1 MQRCLLEAVK
11 FAPARRFGVLHRTLA
26 VGFWYLGRLGTFDCR
41 SEGLYDH
48 LKQPRRGLGNFNVS
62 EAAARS
68 EAIHAIRRPAARA
81 DYIAAIPANIDLVTD
96 AGNRIRN
103 TMLGSSEVE
112 MVAVRCSHSNGR
124 CVLPINLPQTSKI
137 FNAFAFIQIN
147 NENIGRSTRRD
158 SIVQFG
164 FAKKCFLIMSRFLL
178 AALTPVLTAGFLPP
192 STTGSTAQSRLT
204 IARMNL
210 SFAQAWKIFLVAI
223 ISSSYQLI

>member
-81 DYIAAIPANIDLVTD
+81 DYIAAIPANIDLAGD
-96 AGNRIRN
+96 AGNRIWN
-103 TMLGSSEVE
+103 TIFGRSEIE
-112 MVAVRCSHSNGR
+112 MPAVRCSHRNGP
-124 CVLPINLPQTSKI
+124 CTSAIGRLQLSIICDPFRPVEIDSKDFRRSTQNDRGSVKI
-137 FNAFAFIQIN
+137 FFFLKYNFFFSYHYFFA
-147 NENIGRSTRRD
+147 
-158 SIVQFG
+158 
-164 FAKKCFLIMSRFLL
+164 
-178 AALTPVLTAGFLPP
+178 
-192 STTGSTAQSRLT
+192 
-204 IARMNL
+204 
-210 SFAQAWKIFLVAI
+210 
-223 ISSSYQLI
+223 